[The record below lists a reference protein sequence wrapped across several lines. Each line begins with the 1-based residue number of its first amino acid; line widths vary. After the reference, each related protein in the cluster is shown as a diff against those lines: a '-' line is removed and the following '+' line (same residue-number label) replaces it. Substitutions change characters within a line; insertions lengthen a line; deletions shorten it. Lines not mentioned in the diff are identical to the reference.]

1 MKRLLLLFFVLL
13 SNMVVGQAYHKITD
27 TTKLWSTVSGGIV
40 SCGLAICNGTHS
52 NKVLSPTIINNQTY
66 YPVYK
71 TIDSLQTQWVMDGYL
86 REDTITKQTFYFDG
100 YENEGLLYDFSLSV
114 GDSVTVNNYHAE
126 LENFTMLCD
135 SVDSLFLNG
144 DYYKRLFLIYGSY
157 PRETYS
163 DVWIEGIGSIYG
175 LLNSGVFGISA
186 GGFAELL
193 CCSADSNIIYTN
205 EKFDSCYVNDFYPK
219 ITTTVL
225 DTAFLGEYYQF
236 QLQLSD
242 TTGIDSL
249 YWLDCGMPPGLYLN
263 NATGLIYGT
272 PSEISVFYFLAEV
285 VNIDIG
291 YVTDLMQSNLVIVK
305 YDGVGAKAEITKVSV
320 SPNPF
325 HSNINIVTDL
335 VESEFLNLEILN
347 TSGVVILK
355 SKVNNGE
362 TNINCS
368 SLESGLLLFKFT
380 NPEGKM
386 VKLLKVTKL

>member
-1 MKRLLLLFFVLL
+1 MKRLVILFFVLL
-13 SNMVVGQAYHKITD
+13 SNLVVGQAYHSITD
-27 TTKLWSTVSGGIV
+27 TSKLWSTVSGGIV
-40 SCGLAICNGTHS
+40 SCGLAVCNGTHS

-71 TIDSLQTQWVMDGYL
+71 TIDSLQIQWVMDGYL
-86 REDTITKQTFYFDG
+86 REDTTTKQTFYFDG
-100 YENEGLLYDFSLSV
+100 YENEGLLYDFDLSV
-114 GDSVTVNNYHAE
+114 GDSVTINNYHAGF
-126 LENFTMLCD
+126 ENFTMVCD

-163 DVWIEGIGSIYG
+163 DIWIEGIGSIYG

-193 CCSADSNIIYTN
+193 CCSIDSNVIYTN

-249 YWLDCGMPPGLYLN
+249 FWLECGMPAGLQLN
-263 NATGLIYGT
+263 SATGLIYGT
-272 PSEISVFYFLAEV
+272 PSEIGVFNCLAEV
-285 VNIDIG
+285 ANIDIG
-291 YVTDLMQSNLVIVK
+291 YITDMMQSNLVIIK
-305 YDGVGAKAEITKVSV
+305 YDRVGAKAEIIKVTI

-325 HSNINIVTDL
+325 RFNLNIETNL
-335 VESEFLNLEILN
+335 LKSEFLNLEIIN
-347 TSGVVILK
+347 TSGVIILK
-355 SKVNNGE
+355 RKVYNGK
-362 TNINCS
+362 TNINFS
-368 SLESGLLLFKFT
+368 QLESGLLLFKFT
-380 NPEGKM
+380 NSEGKL
-386 VKLLKVTKL
+386 VKLIKVTKQ